1 MDESEN
7 ILDQIAA
14 IPIDDILD
22 GIADSEAKPIAYIG
36 LAQIRAADA
45 APRFLTLLSNAADG
59 LFLEERDETLLF
71 YGLHIL
77 GAARDQ
83 RAFAPLMRFLR
94 LPEEELEIFLGDAR
108 AETLPQIVAGVFDG
122 DAESLFAAAADR
134 TIEPVARH
142 GLMGAIAFLT
152 WDGRIDT
159 AAAKRFFERFDDE
172 RLGDDEEDGDALG
185 WDAWENAIAIL
196 GWRDFAPR
204 VKAAFDDGR
213 IWSGMSEFEDF
224 QRDLENAETS
234 PASYERFTDAGLGYI
249 DDIGTAFDWMGERS
263 EGDVEYDDDLDALP
277 PIDSAPSQPIINP
290 LRNVGRN
297 DPCPC
302 GSGKKAKKCCLANG

>member
-14 IPIDDILD
+14 MPIDDILD
-22 GIADSEAKPIAYIG
+22 AIADSDAPPIAYIG
-36 LAQIRAADA
+36 LAQVRATDA

-77 GAARDQ
+77 GAARIQ
-83 RAFAPLMRFLR
+83 SAFGPLIRFLR
-94 LPEEELEIFLGDAR
+94 LPEEELDIFLGDAR
-108 AETLPQIVAGVFDG
+108 AETLPQIVAGMFDG
-122 DAESLFAAAADR
+122 NAELLFDAAADR
-134 TIEPVARH
+134 KVEPVTRH
-142 GLMGAIAFLT
+142 SLIGAIAFLT

-172 RLGDDEEDGDALG
+172 RLGDYEDGDALG
-185 WDAWENAIAIL
+185 WDAWENAIAML

-204 VKAAFDDGR
+204 VEDAFRDGR
-213 IWSGMSEFEDF
+213 IVSGISEFKDF
-224 QRDLENAETS
+224 QRDLENAEAS
-234 PASYERFTDAGLGYI
+234 PASYERFTDVGLGYI
-249 DDIGTAFDWMGERS
+249 DDIGSAFDWLVEQDA
-263 EGDVEYDDDLDALP
+263 GDVEYDDDLGALP
-277 PIDSAPSQPIINP
+277 PIHHAPSQPIVNP
-290 LRNVGRN
+290 LREVGRN

>member
-7 ILDQIAA
+7 SLDPIAA
-14 IPIDDILD
+14 IPIDNILD
-22 GIADSEAKPIAYIG
+22 EIADSQATPIAYIG
-36 LAQIRAADA
+36 LAQLRATEA
-45 APRFLTLLSNAADG
+45 APRLLTLLSNAADG

-77 GAARDQ
+77 GAARNQ
-83 RAFAPLMRFLR
+83 NGFAPLMRFLR

-108 AETLPQIVAGVFDG
+108 AETLPQIVAGMFDG
-122 DAESLFAAAADR
+122 DAESLFAVAADR
-134 TIEPVARH
+134 TIEPVTRH
-142 GLMGAIAFLT
+142 GLIGAIAFLT

-172 RLGDDEEDGDALG
+172 RLGDDEDGDALG
-185 WDAWENAIAIL
+185 WDAWENAIAML
-196 GWRDFAPR
+196 GWRDFMPR
-204 VKAAFDDGR
+204 VEAAFRDGR
-213 IWSGMSEFEDF
+213 ISSGISEFEDF
-224 QRDLENAETS
+224 LSDLEDAEAAPT
-234 PASYERFTDAGLGYI
+234 SYERFTDVGLGYI
-249 DDIGTAFDWMGERS
+249 DDIEAAFDWMGEADES
-263 EGDVEYDDDLDALP
+263 DVEYDDDLDALP